1 VLDPRAVRLDGSNA
15 QHEPLGD
22 LVIGVT
28 EGDQADD
35 LTLAPGQ
42 AVVLATPLGVARCDA
57 HGAHEP
63 WPRIPS
69 GGQHNRRL
77 RRGPPQRGQR
87 AESLVMGEVDV
98 EHEHAWAQGPHRL
111 LGFA

>member
-1 VLDPRAVRLDGSNA
+1 MRLDGSNA

-22 LVIGVT
+22 LLIGVT
-28 EGDQADD
+28 EGEQANH

-42 AVVLATPLGVARCDA
+42 AVVLATPLGVARSDA
-57 HGAHEP
+57 HCAHEP
-63 WPRIPS
+63 WSWIP
-69 GGQHNRRL
+69 GRRQHNRRL

-98 EHEHAWAQGPHRL
+98 EHEHAGAQGPHGL
-111 LGFA
+111 LGFV